1 MVLVCMILT
10 IREMSPVVRNMLAL
24 RVSCIAQKKTTT
36 LPILWFYRLI
46 ENFSLGET
54 KQMGKRPVNLTK

>member
-24 RVSCIAQKKTTT
+24 RASCIAQKNTT

-46 ENFSLGET
+46 EKFSLGET
-54 KQMGKRPVNLTK
+54 KQIGKRPVNLTK

>member
-24 RVSCIAQKKTTT
+24 RVSCIAQKKPPHSQYSGFTD
-36 LPILWFYRLI
+36 
-46 ENFSLGET
+46 
-54 KQMGKRPVNLTK
+54 